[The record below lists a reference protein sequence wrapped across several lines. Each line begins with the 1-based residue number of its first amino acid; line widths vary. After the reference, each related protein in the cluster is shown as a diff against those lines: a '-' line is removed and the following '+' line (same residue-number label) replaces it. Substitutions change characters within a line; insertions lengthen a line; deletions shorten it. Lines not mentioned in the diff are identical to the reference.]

1 MASEYLWHW
10 SRVSEIIRFFIL
22 KVFQVGVMLDER
34 PKLLTKLRISRKSF
48 QQLVNAKSAEIKV
61 REYL

>member
-48 QQLVNAKSAEIKV
+48 QQLVNVKSA
-61 REYL
+61 